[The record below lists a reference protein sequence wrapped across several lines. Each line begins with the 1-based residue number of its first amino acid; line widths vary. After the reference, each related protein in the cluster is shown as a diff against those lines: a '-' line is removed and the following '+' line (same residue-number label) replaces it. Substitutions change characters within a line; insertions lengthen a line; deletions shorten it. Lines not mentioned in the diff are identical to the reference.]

1 MPPTRHQTIKDVAE
15 RAQVSTATVSRV
27 INRTGK
33 VHAKTAARVTR
44 ALEELGYVPNAWAR
58 AMATDGSDLMGLIV
72 PDILNPFFAAIY
84 SGLNE
89 TAKHRGLAV
98 WMVDSGDNP
107 EKERQALHMLGR
119 YRAQGIIIT
128 PAHPAA
134 NLAAIERIGTP
145 VCLVDRRL
153 AKNLW
158 DLVLIDNV
166 NGARQAAQ
174 LFVAAGHQR
183 IAIIAGPQDSTPG
196 VERLQGFV
204 DALAAEGLDMPPEY
218 IKFGDFRQE
227 SGFSLARELLAL
239 DAPPTAIFSCNN
251 LMTMGL
257 LQAIHSYPG
266 AVLGE
271 TVAVIGF
278 DDIPISTLTDPPL
291 TVVSRPMKEMG
302 VQAAKLITAR
312 MEAPEK
318 PQETV
323 VLGPQLVIRGSEK
336 IAGLLRWI

>member
-1 MPPTRHQTIKDVAE
+1 MPQTRHRTIKDVAE

-27 INRTGK
+27 INRTGN
-33 VHAKTAARVTR
+33 VHFQTATRVAK

-58 AMATDGSDLMGLIV
+58 AMATDGSDVMGLIV
-72 PDILNPFFAAIY
+72 PDILNPFSTAIY

-98 WMVDSGDNP
+98 WMVDSADDS
-107 EKERQALHMLGR
+107 EQERQALHMLGR

-134 NLAAIERIGTP
+134 NLAAIEHMRTP

-153 AKNLW
+153 SKNLW

-174 LFVAAGHQR
+174 LFVATGHHR
-183 IAIIAGPQDSTPG
+183 IGIIAGSQDSTPG
-196 VERLQGFV
+196 VERLRGFV
-204 DALAAEGLDMPPEY
+204 DTLAEEGLDMPAEY
-218 IKFGDFRQE
+218 IMFGDFRE
-227 SGFSLARELLAL
+227 KSGFTLGRELLAL
-239 DAPPTAIFSCNN
+239 DDPPTAIFSCNS

-266 AVLGE
+266 AMLGE

-291 TVVSRPMKEMG
+291 TVISRPMKEMG
-302 VQAAKLITAR
+302 VQAAQLIMAR

-318 PQETV
+318 GQETV
-323 VLGPQLVIRGSEK
+323 VLGPQLIIRGSEK